1 MVILVMGRD
10 GVHVCSCVCMHDG
23 DGPLVGKG
31 PLRGQGDKYSLHAVQ
46 VRTGKYPACS

>member
-1 MVILVMGRD
+1 MEGMMDAMID
-10 GVHVCSCVCMHDG
+10 AWTE
-23 DGPLVGKG
+23 PLVGKG